1 MCVFVHWL
9 AALINTLTSNPK
21 HRYTASLN
29 ALNAYVKRM
38 VVEAK
43 AASPEELA
51 ARGDLLAV
59 RDMMFVYGGGVK

>member
-1 MCVFVHWL
+1 MTH
-9 AALINTLTSNPK
+9 TSHPPS
-21 HRYTASLN
+21 RYTASLN

-38 VVEAK
+38 VEEAK

-59 RDMMFVYGGGVK
+59 RTMMCMYLRRVLWEEGEVVC